1 MRLTFFHDFGAD
13 GAEDRFRLDVLPG
26 FAEVPGVSR
35 VTWWRARV
43 VRQPEEVRRSLN
55 LVAGMATL
63 EVSDSG
69 VLASRLLP
77 ELRRKRDDGDLPL
90 VRGLVSGNAP
100 EFDLL
105 RDTPFQHLP
114 YATTA
119 VDWKTGSRPS
129 VTEPTGED
137 LFRYVYM
144 FRYREGVSF
153 DEGEDWYLG
162 HHTREGK
169 QLPGLVKYLTWRRAQ
184 RRLLAEFDDLL
195 GLVRYTE
202 LCFESFEDWY
212 QACYPQGPRW
222 TMPAA
227 HPSGVWDDYH
237 AFFLGPDPE
246 FDRGDEAHAPRSE
259 AR

>member
-13 GAEDRFRLDVLPG
+13 GAEYRLLTQVLPG
-26 FAEVPGVSR
+26 FVKVPGVSR
-35 VTWWRARV
+35 VTWWRSRV
-43 VRQPEEVRRSLN
+43 VPQPEEVRRSLN
-55 LVAGMATL
+55 LVSGMATL
-63 EVSDSG
+63 EVSDSA

-77 ELRRKRDDGDLPL
+77 ELRRMRDEGDLTL
-90 VRGLVSGNAP
+90 VRGLVSSTAP

-114 YATTA
+114 YATLP
-119 VDWKTGSRPS
+119 VEWKLGRRPS
-129 VTEPTGED
+129 VPEPTGED

-144 FRYREGVSF
+144 FRYRDGVSF

-169 QLPGLVKYLTWRRAQ
+169 QLPGLVRYLTWRRTQ

-212 QACYPQGPRW
+212 RACYPQGPRW
-222 TMPAA
+222 TMPNA

-237 AFFLGPDPE
+237 AFFLGPDAE
-246 FDRGDEAHAPRSE
+246 IDLGDLAPASGSGR
-259 AR
+259 

>member
-13 GAEDRFRLDVLPG
+13 GAEDRFLTETLPG
-26 FAEVPGVSR
+26 CAEVPGVSR

-55 LVAGMATL
+55 LVAGMATI

-77 ELRRKRDDGDLPL
+77 ELRRKRDEGDFTLI
-90 VRGLVSGNAP
+90 RGLVSNTEP

-105 RDTPFQHLP
+105 RHTPFQHLP
-114 YATTA
+114 YATMS

-129 VTEPTGED
+129 VAEPTGED

-144 FRYREGVSF
+144 FRYREDVTF

-169 QLPGLVKYLTWRRAQ
+169 QLPGLVRYLTWRRTQ
-184 RRLLAEFDDLL
+184 RRLLTEFDDLL

-202 LCFESFEDWY
+202 LCFESFEAWY

-227 HPSGVWDDYH
+227 YPSGVWDDYH
-237 AFFLGPDPE
+237 AFFLGPNAEIDLG
-246 FDRGDEAHAPRSE
+246 DRTVASTSGA
-259 AR
+259 